1 MEEHPVEEGDRMIAK
16 YLKAVLA
23 FLAGFVF
30 WLSLM
35 LMVFAKNLSA
45 LSRSAAVYAEF
56 FTKLTV
62 GTLLLLAAWLIVTF
76 ARRSSKDLK
85 QAALMT
91 AASGVL
97 AYIAMGFLV
106 FIYQDNLLF
115 SPGSFNDSRREVI
128 SRTFPNA
135 EEFWVTAADG
145 TRLQGWIVK
154 NATLE
159 KTPLA
164 IFFAGQGSEASRY
177 LELANR
183 LEGFSAAFVN
193 YRGYG
198 QSGGKPSDKAIFA
211 DATAVYDYLVSR
223 GDVDPER
230 VVAIGGSLGT
240 GVATYLASQRDLMG
254 IVLFSPYDRIAGG
267 VTQDMLPFLPTALL
281 FRNKFDVRKYAE
293 ATDAF
298 VLAIVGDKD
307 RVITPWR
314 SMLQTANF
322 RNSPSVWTVFIDG
335 GDHYSIYEATE
346 TWTAVNNF
354 LSFLLEH
361 SYESSAEPPIFMML

>member
-1 MEEHPVEEGDRMIAK
+1 MEKQLELEKR
-16 YLKAVLA
+16 YLFTNKDLRRLILPLILEQLLAVLVGMADTVMVASVGESAVSGVSLVDSINILLINIFAALATGGAVVAGQYLGRKDQEKAVE
-23 FLAGFVF
+23 AGEQLLVFV
-30 WLSLM
+30 
-35 LMVFAKNLSA
+35 VFAALLIMTLGYLGKNFIL
-45 LSRSAAVYAEF
+45 
-56 FTKLTV
+56 
-62 GTLLLLAAWLIVTF
+62 
-76 ARRSSKDLK
+76 D
-85 QAALMT
+85 
-91 AASGVL
+91 VL
-97 AYIAMGFLV
+97 FGKI
-106 FIYQDNLLF
+106 
-115 SPGSFNDSRREVI
+115 
-128 SRTFPNA
+128 
-135 EEFWVTAADG
+135 
-145 TRLQGWIVK
+145 
-154 NATLE
+154 ATLE

-346 TWTAVNNF
+346 TWTAVNDF

-361 SYESSAEPPIFMML
+361 SYDSSAEPPIFMML